1 MSRTSSAL
9 LSKSTV
15 LVLALGAVVVF
26 VAWVIMQSQ
35 QIARY
40 PDAPA
45 ALIKQLRFEDRTDGS
60 IAVIDYQTKQ
70 QVDVI
75 IGEAGFVRG
84 ALRTLAQERKR
95 REISSEPPFELIARQ
110 DGRLTLAD
118 PSTGRM
124 IDLESFGLINSQ
136 HFARL
141 LRTDANQTQQR

>member
-1 MSRTSSAL
+1 MSRSSSPL
-9 LSKSTV
+9 LSKTTI
-15 LVLALGAVVVF
+15 LVLALGVFAVFIV
-26 VAWVIMQSQ
+26 WVIAQSQ

-45 ALIKQLRFEDRTDGS
+45 KMIKQLRFEDRSDGS
-60 IAVIDYQTKQ
+60 IAVVDYQTKQ

-95 REISSEPPFELIARQ
+95 REIGSEPPFELIARQ

-124 IDLESFGLINSQ
+124 IDLESFGIINSQ

-141 LRTDANQTQQR
+141 LRTDANQPQQR

>member
-15 LVLALGAVVVF
+15 LVLALGAVAVF
-26 VAWVIMQSQ
+26 VAWVIVQSQ

-84 ALRTLAQERKR
+84 ALRALAQERKR

>member
-15 LVLALGAVVVF
+15 LVLALGAVAVF
-26 VAWVIMQSQ
+26 VAWVIVQSQ

>member
-1 MSRTSSAL
+1 MSRSSSPL
-9 LSKSTV
+9 LNKSAV
-15 LVLALGAVVVF
+15 LVLALGAVAVF
-26 VAWVIMQSQ
+26 VVWVIAQSQ

-45 ALIKQLRFEDRTDGS
+45 ALIKQLRFEDRADGS

-95 REISSEPPFELIARQ
+95 REIGSEPPFELIARQ

-124 IDLESFGLINSQ
+124 IDLESFGVINSQ

>member
-1 MSRTSSAL
+1 MSRSSSPL
-9 LSKSTV
+9 LSKTTV
-15 LVLALGAVVVF
+15 LVLAFGVF
-26 VAWVIMQSQ
+26 AAFIAWVITQSQ

-45 ALIKQLRFEDRTDGS
+45 KMIKQLRFEDRPDGS
-60 IAVIDYQTKQ
+60 ITVVDYQTKQ

-95 REISSEPPFELIARQ
+95 REIGSEPPFELIARQ

-124 IDLESFGLINSQ
+124 IDLESFGVINSQ

>member
-15 LVLALGAVVVF
+15 LVLALGAVAVF
-26 VAWVIMQSQ
+26 VAWVIVQSQ

-70 QVDVI
+70 QVDAI

>member
-1 MSRTSSAL
+1 MSRSSSPL
-9 LSKSTV
+9 LSKTTV
-15 LVLALGAVVVF
+15 LVLALGAVTLF
-26 VAWVIMQSQ
+26 VAWVIQQSQ
-35 QIARY
+35 QSVRY

-45 ALIKQLRFEDRTDGS
+45 VLIKQLRFEDRTDGS
-60 IAVIDYQTKQ
+60 IAVIDYQNKQ

-75 IGEAGFVRG
+75 TGEAGFVRG

-124 IDLESFGLINSQ
+124 IDLESFGAINSQ

>member
-1 MSRTSSAL
+1 MSRLSSPL
-9 LSKSTV
+9 LSKTTIR
-15 LVLALGAVVVF
+15 VLALGAVALF
-26 VAWVIMQSQ
+26 VAWVIPQSQ
-35 QIARY
+35 QSARY

-45 ALIKQLRFEDRTDGS
+45 TQIKQLRFEDRADGS
-60 IAVIDYQTKQ
+60 IAVVDYQTKQ

-110 DGRLTLAD
+110 DGRLTLSD

-124 IDLESFGLINSQ
+124 IDLESFGVINSQ

>member
-1 MSRTSSAL
+1 MSRSSSPL
-9 LSKSTV
+9 LSKTTV
-15 LVLALGAVVVF
+15 LVLAFGVF
-26 VAWVIMQSQ
+26 AAFIAWVITQSQ

-45 ALIKQLRFEDRTDGS
+45 KMIKQLRFEDRPDGA
-60 IAVIDYQTKQ
+60 IAVVDYQTKQ

-95 REISSEPPFELIARQ
+95 REIGSEPPFELIARQ
-110 DGRLTLAD
+110 DGRLTLSD

-124 IDLESFGLINSQ
+124 IDLESFGVINSQ

>member
-1 MSRTSSAL
+1 MSRLSSTL
-9 LSKSTV
+9 LSKTTIRA
-15 LVLALGAVVVF
+15 LALGAVALF

-35 QIARY
+35 QSARY

-45 ALIKQLRFEDRTDGS
+45 TQIKQLRFEDRADGS
-60 IAVIDYQTKQ
+60 IAVVDYQTKQ

-110 DGRLTLAD
+110 DGRLTLSD

-124 IDLESFGLINSQ
+124 IDLESFGAMNSQ

-141 LRTDANQTQQR
+141 LRMDANQTQQR

>member
-1 MSRTSSAL
+1 MSHSSSPL
-9 LSKSTV
+9 LSKTTV
-15 LVLALGAVVVF
+15 LVLALGVVAVF
-26 VAWVIMQSQ
+26 AAWVIQESR

-45 ALIKQLRFEDRTDGS
+45 TLIKQLRFEDRADGS
-60 IAVIDYQTKQ
+60 IAVVDYQTKQ

-124 IDLESFGLINSQ
+124 IDLESFGAINSQ

-141 LRTDANQTQQR
+141 LRADVNQIQQR

>member
-1 MSRTSSAL
+1 MSRLSSPL
-9 LSKSTV
+9 LSKTTIR
-15 LVLALGAVVVF
+15 VLALGAVALF
-26 VAWVIMQSQ
+26 VAWVIPQSQ
-35 QIARY
+35 QSARY

-45 ALIKQLRFEDRTDGS
+45 TQIKQLRFEDRADGS
-60 IAVIDYQTKQ
+60 IAVVDYQTKQ

-110 DGRLTLAD
+110 DGRLTLSD

-124 IDLESFGLINSQ
+124 IDLESFGVTNSQ

>member
-1 MSRTSSAL
+1 MSNPSSSL
-9 LSKSTV
+9 LKKPIV
-15 LVLALGAVVVF
+15 LALALGAVVMF
-26 VAWVIMQSQ
+26 AAWVIQQSQ
-35 QIARY
+35 QMVRY

-45 ALIKQLRFEDRTDGS
+45 ALIKQLRFEDRVDGS
-60 IAVIDYQTKQ
+60 IAVVDYQTKQ

-75 IGEAGFVRG
+75 TGEAGFVRG

-95 REISSEPPFELIARQ
+95 REISSEPPFELIARE

-124 IDLESFGLINSQ
+124 IDLESFGVINSQ

-141 LRTDANQTQQR
+141 LRTDANQIQQR